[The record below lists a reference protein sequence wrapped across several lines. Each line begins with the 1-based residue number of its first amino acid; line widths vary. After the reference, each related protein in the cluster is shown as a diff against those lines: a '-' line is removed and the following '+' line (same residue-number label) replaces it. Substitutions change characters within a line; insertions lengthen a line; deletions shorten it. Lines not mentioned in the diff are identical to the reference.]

1 MINYVII
8 LSSVWHS
15 SELRNSITIDE
26 NVILYITNLFVSN
39 IIRTTYWTFV
49 SKIWAHKLDIIA
61 MRDVE

>member
-26 NVILYITNLFVSN
+26 NVILYITNSFVSN
-39 IIRTTYWTFV
+39 IIQTTYWTFV
-49 SKIWAHKLDIIA
+49 SKIWAHELDIIA